1 MNLFLIQRS
10 VQEGVGVHVVAGC
23 FGKCIL
29 MLHELSLTAVLAVSI
44 AKTIY
49 ITEHLMILLL
59 V

>member
-44 AKTIY
+44 T
-49 ITEHLMILLL
+49 
-59 V
+59 

>member
-1 MNLFLIQRS
+1 MWQLAVLAIAF
-10 VQEGVGVHVVAGC
+10 
-23 FGKCIL
+23 
-29 MLHELSLTAVLAVSI
+29 MLHELSHTAVLAVSI